1 MVEPTAEPA
10 LITTDELEKLS
21 ASGGLAR
28 LTPPGSFPVSDL
40 VAGDL
45 PVLAVQGWGLPPKHD
60 ALGRGQ
66 NKLIFSVCGTIC
78 CLGPAAVKVTS
89 WFRR

>member
-1 MVEPTAEPA
+1 MAELTAEPA
-10 LITTDELEKLS
+10 LITTDELEELS

-28 LTPPGSFPVSDL
+28 LAPPGSFPVSDL

-45 PVLAVQGWGLPPKHD
+45 PILAVQGWGLPPKHD

-66 NKLIFSVCGTIC
+66 NTNLYVVYVRPSVLWG
-78 CLGPAAVKVTS
+78 LQL
-89 WFRR
+89 